1 MYLQI
6 IQIKY
11 NEYAIQRELSSKYS
25 AQEWPKS
32 HSLFLRGYI
41 EIKELK
47 SLIEAKVNTLGYDLV
62 ELSYSRTNGQDL
74 LSIVVDKESEI
85 DMNMIVEVTN
95 ELNAYLDEL
104 NPFEKPYTLD
114 LSSLGAEKPLKVE
127 KLNAY
132 VGKYVNVHLVNP
144 IKGEN
149 IYEGDLK
156 EVNDDRIVI
165 TYRQKT
171 RSIDLE
177 ILKSNIY
184 KIRLAI
190 KF

>member
-1 MYLQI
+1 MV
-6 IQIKY
+6 
-11 NEYAIQRELSSKYS
+11 LS
-25 AQEWPKS
+25 
-32 HSLFLRGYI
+32 
-41 EIKELK
+41 ELK
-47 SLIEAKVNTLGYDLV
+47 KLIETKLNTLGYELV
-62 ELSYSRTNGQDL
+62 EFSYGQDTL
-74 LSIVVDKESEI
+74 TVVVDKESEI

-127 KLNAY
+127 RLGAY
-132 VGKYVNVHLVNP
+132 VGKYVNVHLTNP

-156 EVNDDRIVI
+156 EVNDDKVII
-165 TYRQKT
+165 TYCQKT

-177 ILKSNIY
+177 ILKTNIY

>member
-1 MYLQI
+1 MVL
-6 IQIKY
+6 
-11 NEYAIQRELSSKYS
+11 N
-25 AQEWPKS
+25 
-32 HSLFLRGYI
+32 
-41 EIKELK
+41 ELK
-47 SLIEAKVNTLGYDLV
+47 KLIEAKLNALGYDLV
-62 ELSYSRTNGQDL
+62 EFSFGNDTLTV
-74 LSIVVDKESEI
+74 VVDKESEI

-95 ELNAYLDEL
+95 ELNAYLDEI

-127 KLNAY
+127 RLGAY
-132 VGKYVNVHLVNP
+132 VGKYVNVHLTNP

-156 EVNDDRIVI
+156 EVDDDKIII

>member
-1 MYLQI
+1 MV
-6 IQIKY
+6 
-11 NEYAIQRELSSKYS
+11 LS
-25 AQEWPKS
+25 
-32 HSLFLRGYI
+32 
-41 EIKELK
+41 ELK
-47 SLIEAKVNTLGYDLV
+47 KLIETKLNTLGYDLV
-62 ELSYSRTNGQDL
+62 EFSFGNDT

-127 KLNAY
+127 RLNAY

-156 EVNDDRIVI
+156 EVYDDKIII

-177 ILKSNIY
+177 VLKSNIY

>member
-1 MYLQI
+1 MVL
-6 IQIKY
+6 
-11 NEYAIQRELSSKYS
+11 N
-25 AQEWPKS
+25 
-32 HSLFLRGYI
+32 
-41 EIKELK
+41 ELK
-47 SLIEAKVNTLGYDLV
+47 KLIEAKLNTLGYDLV
-62 ELSYSRTNGQDL
+62 EFSFGNDILTV
-74 LSIVVDKESEI
+74 VVDKESEI

-95 ELNAYLDEL
+95 ELNAYLDEI

-127 KLNAY
+127 RLSAY

-156 EVNDDRIVI
+156 EVDDDKIII

>member
-1 MYLQI
+1 MV
-6 IQIKY
+6 
-11 NEYAIQRELSSKYS
+11 LS
-25 AQEWPKS
+25 
-32 HSLFLRGYI
+32 
-41 EIKELK
+41 ELK
-47 SLIEAKVNTLGYDLV
+47 KLIEDKLNTLGYELV
-62 ELSYSRTNGQDL
+62 EFSYGQDTL
-74 LSIVVDKESEI
+74 TVVVDKESEI
-85 DMNMIVEVTN
+85 DMNMIVDVTN

-127 KLNAY
+127 RLSAY
-132 VGKYVNVHLVNP
+132 VGKYVNAHLTNP

-156 EVNDDRIVI
+156 EVDDDRIII

-177 ILKSNIY
+177 VLKSNIY

>member
-1 MYLQI
+1 MVL
-6 IQIKY
+6 
-11 NEYAIQRELSSKYS
+11 N
-25 AQEWPKS
+25 
-32 HSLFLRGYI
+32 
-41 EIKELK
+41 ELK
-47 SLIEAKVNTLGYDLV
+47 KLIETKLNALGYELV
-62 ELSYSRTNGQDL
+62 EFNYGQDTL
-74 LSIVVDKESEI
+74 TVVVDKESEI

-127 KLNAY
+127 RLGAY

-156 EVNDDRIVI
+156 EVDDDKIII

-177 ILKSNIY
+177 VLKSNIY

>member
-1 MYLQI
+1 MV
-6 IQIKY
+6 
-11 NEYAIQRELSSKYS
+11 LS
-25 AQEWPKS
+25 
-32 HSLFLRGYI
+32 
-41 EIKELK
+41 ELK
-47 SLIEAKVNTLGYDLV
+47 KLIEDKLNTLGYELV
-62 ELSYSRTNGQDL
+62 EFSYGQDTL
-74 LSIVVDKESEI
+74 TVVVDKESEI
-85 DMNMIVEVTN
+85 DINMIVDVTN

-127 KLNAY
+127 RLNAY

-156 EVNDDRIVI
+156 EVDDDKIII

-177 ILKSNIY
+177 VLKSNIY

>member
-1 MYLQI
+1 M
-6 IQIKY
+6 
-11 NEYAIQRELSSKYS
+11 ELN
-25 AQEWPKS
+25 Q
-32 HSLFLRGYI
+32 
-41 EIKELK
+41 LK
-47 SLIEAKVNTLGYDLV
+47 SLITTKLEALGYELV
-62 ELSYSRTNGQDL
+62 ELSFSHSAGQDV
-74 LSIVVDKESEI
+74 LSIVVDKEQEI
-85 DMNMIVEVTN
+85 DMNMIVDLTN
-95 ELNAYLDEL
+95 EVNAYLDEL

-127 KLNAY
+127 KLEAY
-132 VGKYVNVHLVNP
+132 VGKYVNVHLINP

-156 EVNDDRIVI
+156 EVNDDKII
-165 TYRQKT
+165 IIYRQKT
-171 RSIDLE
+171 RSYELE

>member
-1 MYLQI
+1 MVL
-6 IQIKY
+6 
-11 NEYAIQRELSSKYS
+11 N
-25 AQEWPKS
+25 
-32 HSLFLRGYI
+32 
-41 EIKELK
+41 ELK
-47 SLIEAKVNTLGYDLV
+47 KLIEAKLNTLGYDLV
-62 ELSYSRTNGQDL
+62 EFNFGNDTLT
-74 LSIVVDKESEI
+74 VVIDKESEI

-95 ELNAYLDEL
+95 ELNAYLDEI

-127 KLNAY
+127 RLGAY
-132 VGKYVNVHLVNP
+132 VGKYVNVHLTNP

-156 EVNDDRIVI
+156 EVDDDKIII

>member
-1 MYLQI
+1 MVL
-6 IQIKY
+6 
-11 NEYAIQRELSSKYS
+11 N
-25 AQEWPKS
+25 
-32 HSLFLRGYI
+32 
-41 EIKELK
+41 ELK
-47 SLIEAKVNTLGYDLV
+47 KLIEAKLNTLGYDLV
-62 ELSYSRTNGQDL
+62 EFDFGNDTLTV
-74 LSIVVDKESEI
+74 VVDKESEI

-95 ELNAYLDEL
+95 ELNAYLDEI

-127 KLNAY
+127 RLSAY
-132 VGKYVNVHLVNP
+132 VGKYVNVHLINP

-156 EVNDDRIVI
+156 EVDDDKIII

>member
-1 MYLQI
+1 MV
-6 IQIKY
+6 
-11 NEYAIQRELSSKYS
+11 LS
-25 AQEWPKS
+25 
-32 HSLFLRGYI
+32 
-41 EIKELK
+41 ELK
-47 SLIEAKVNTLGYDLV
+47 KLIETKLNTLGYDLV
-62 ELSYSRTNGQDL
+62 EFAFGNDTLTV
-74 LSIVVDKESEI
+74 VVDKESEI

-95 ELNAYLDEL
+95 ELNAYLDEI

-127 KLNAY
+127 RLNAY

-156 EVNDDRIVI
+156 EVDDDKIII

-177 ILKSNIY
+177 VLKSNIY

>member
-1 MYLQI
+1 MVL
-6 IQIKY
+6 
-11 NEYAIQRELSSKYS
+11 N
-25 AQEWPKS
+25 
-32 HSLFLRGYI
+32 
-41 EIKELK
+41 ELK
-47 SLIEAKVNTLGYDLV
+47 KLIEAKLNAIGYELV
-62 ELSYSRTNGQDL
+62 EFNYGQDTL
-74 LSIVVDKESEI
+74 TVVVDKESEI

-127 KLNAY
+127 RLSAY

-156 EVNDDRIVI
+156 EVDDDKIII

-177 ILKSNIY
+177 VLKNNIY

>member
-1 MYLQI
+1 MVL
-6 IQIKY
+6 
-11 NEYAIQRELSSKYS
+11 N
-25 AQEWPKS
+25 
-32 HSLFLRGYI
+32 
-41 EIKELK
+41 ELK
-47 SLIEAKVNTLGYDLV
+47 KLIEAKLNTLGYDLV
-62 ELSYSRTNGQDL
+62 EFAFGNDTLT
-74 LSIVVDKESEI
+74 IVVDKESEI

-127 KLNAY
+127 RLNAY

-156 EVNDDRIVI
+156 EVDDDKIII

-177 ILKSNIY
+177 VLKSNIY

>member
-1 MYLQI
+1 MVL
-6 IQIKY
+6 
-11 NEYAIQRELSSKYS
+11 N
-25 AQEWPKS
+25 
-32 HSLFLRGYI
+32 
-41 EIKELK
+41 ELK
-47 SLIEAKVNTLGYDLV
+47 KLIEAKLNTLGYDLV
-62 ELSYSRTNGQDL
+62 EFAFGNDTLTV
-74 LSIVVDKESEI
+74 VVDKESEI
-85 DMNMIVEVTN
+85 DMNMIVDVTN
-95 ELNAYLDEL
+95 ELNTYLDEL

-127 KLNAY
+127 RLNAY

-156 EVNDDRIVI
+156 EVDDDKIII

-177 ILKSNIY
+177 VLKSNIY

>member
-1 MYLQI
+1 MVL
-6 IQIKY
+6 
-11 NEYAIQRELSSKYS
+11 N
-25 AQEWPKS
+25 
-32 HSLFLRGYI
+32 
-41 EIKELK
+41 ELK
-47 SLIEAKVNTLGYDLV
+47 KLIEAKLNTLGYDLV
-62 ELSYSRTNGQDL
+62 EFAFGNDTLT
-74 LSIVVDKESEI
+74 IVVDKESEI
-85 DMNMIVEVTN
+85 DMNMIVDVTN
-95 ELNAYLDEL
+95 ELNAYLDEI

-127 KLNAY
+127 RLNAY

-156 EVNDDRIVI
+156 EVDDDKIII

-177 ILKSNIY
+177 VLKSNIY

>member
-1 MYLQI
+1 MV
-6 IQIKY
+6 
-11 NEYAIQRELSSKYS
+11 LS
-25 AQEWPKS
+25 
-32 HSLFLRGYI
+32 
-41 EIKELK
+41 ELK
-47 SLIEAKVNTLGYDLV
+47 KLIETKLNTLGYDLV
-62 ELSYSRTNGQDL
+62 EFSFGNDTLTV
-74 LSIVVDKESEI
+74 VVDKESEI

-127 KLNAY
+127 RLNAY

-156 EVNDDRIVI
+156 EVYDDKIII

-177 ILKSNIY
+177 VLKNNIY

>member
-1 MYLQI
+1 
-6 IQIKY
+6 
-11 NEYAIQRELSSKYS
+11 
-25 AQEWPKS
+25 
-32 HSLFLRGYI
+32 
-41 EIKELK
+41 
-47 SLIEAKVNTLGYDLV
+47 
-62 ELSYSRTNGQDL
+62 
-74 LSIVVDKESEI
+74 
-85 DMNMIVEVTN
+85 
-95 ELNAYLDEL
+95 
-104 NPFEKPYTLD
+104 
-114 LSSLGAEKPLKVE
+114 
-127 KLNAY
+127 
-132 VGKYVNVHLVNP
+132 VHLTNP

-156 EVNDDRIVI
+156 EVDDDKIII

>member
-1 MYLQI
+1 MVL
-6 IQIKY
+6 
-11 NEYAIQRELSSKYS
+11 N
-25 AQEWPKS
+25 
-32 HSLFLRGYI
+32 
-41 EIKELK
+41 ELK
-47 SLIEAKVNTLGYDLV
+47 KLIEAKLNTLGYDLV
-62 ELSYSRTNGQDL
+62 EFSFGNDTLTV
-74 LSIVVDKESEI
+74 VVDKESEI

-95 ELNAYLDEL
+95 ELNAYLDEI

-127 KLNAY
+127 RLNAY

-156 EVNDDRIVI
+156 EVDDDKIII

>member
-1 MYLQI
+1 MV
-6 IQIKY
+6 
-11 NEYAIQRELSSKYS
+11 LS
-25 AQEWPKS
+25 
-32 HSLFLRGYI
+32 
-41 EIKELK
+41 ELK
-47 SLIEAKVNTLGYDLV
+47 KLIETKLNTLGYDLV
-62 ELSYSRTNGQDL
+62 EFNFGNDTLSV
-74 LSIVVDKESEI
+74 VVDKESEI

-127 KLNAY
+127 RLSAY

-156 EVNDDRIVI
+156 EVDDDKIII

-177 ILKSNIY
+177 VLKSNIY

>member
-1 MYLQI
+1 MVL
-6 IQIKY
+6 
-11 NEYAIQRELSSKYS
+11 N
-25 AQEWPKS
+25 
-32 HSLFLRGYI
+32 
-41 EIKELK
+41 ELK
-47 SLIEAKVNTLGYDLV
+47 KLIEAKLNTLGYDLV
-62 ELSYSRTNGQDL
+62 EFNFGNDTLTV
-74 LSIVVDKESEI
+74 VVDKESEI

-95 ELNAYLDEL
+95 ELNAYLDEI

-127 KLNAY
+127 RLSAY
-132 VGKYVNVHLVNP
+132 VGKYLNVHLINP

-156 EVNDDRIVI
+156 EVDDDKIII

>member
-1 MYLQI
+1 MD
-6 IQIKY
+6 IQ
-11 NEYAIQRELSSKYS
+11 EL
-25 AQEWPKS
+25 
-32 HSLFLRGYI
+32 R
-41 EIKELK
+41 
-47 SLIEAKVNTLGYDLV
+47 SLIEKRINSLGYDLV
-62 ELSYSRTNGQDL
+62 ECNYVHSNGQDL
-74 LSIVVDKESEI
+74 LNIVVDKLEEI
-85 DMNMIVEVTN
+85 DMNMIVELSHD
-95 ELNAYLDEL
+95 LNSYLDEL
-104 NPFEKPYTLD
+104 NPFTKPYTLD

-127 KLNAY
+127 RLQAY
-132 VGKYVNVHLVNP
+132 VGKFVNVHLINP

-156 EVNDDRIVI
+156 EVNDDKII
-165 TYRQKT
+165 ISYRQKT